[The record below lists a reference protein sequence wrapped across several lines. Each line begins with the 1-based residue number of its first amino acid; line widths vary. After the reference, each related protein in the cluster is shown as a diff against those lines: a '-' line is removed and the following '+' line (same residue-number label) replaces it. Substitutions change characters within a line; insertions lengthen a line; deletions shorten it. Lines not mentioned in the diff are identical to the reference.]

1 MAIRKLTSTKST
13 SEPTY
18 KVLEECGT
26 ISTNKGWDLKLRYMS
41 WNNNP
46 AKYDLRAW
54 KEDEEGEKCGKG
66 ITLTGEELEGL
77 LKLLQ
82 SMTQEEMAS

>member
-1 MAIRKLTSTKST
+1 MAIRKSTSTKST

-26 ISTNKGWDLKLRYMS
+26 ISTNKGWDLKLKYIS
-41 WNNNP
+41 WNGRDP
-46 AKYDLRAW
+46 KYDLRTW
-54 KEDEEGEKCGKG
+54 KEDEDGEKCGKG
-66 ITLTGEELEGL
+66 ITLTGEELEEL

-82 SMTQEEMAS
+82 SMNTEEVAS